1 MEKKVATQ
9 ELTAGMYVSRL
20 DRPWMET
27 FLLLQGFEIF
37 RSPEPGDYEIDST
50 AYYL

>member
-9 ELTAGMYVSRL
+9 ELTPGMYDSRL

-27 FLLLQGFEIF
+27 FLLLQGFEII
-37 RSPEPGDYEIDST
+37 RSLDPGHYEIAST